1 MKQTSFTTII
11 LTAGRGKY
19 LTQASQDV
27 DIKDRVIGKKVALG
41 ANDSPDNWCE
51 ISEADKE
58 EFERQR
64 TEAMEADRIE
74 KGEYI

>member
-1 MKQTSFTTII
+1 MKQTEFTTII

-27 DIKDRVIGKKVALG
+27 DIKDRIIGQKVAIG

-51 ISEADKE
+51 ISESDKE

-64 TEAMEADRIE
+64 AEAMEADRIE
-74 KGEYI
+74 NGEYI